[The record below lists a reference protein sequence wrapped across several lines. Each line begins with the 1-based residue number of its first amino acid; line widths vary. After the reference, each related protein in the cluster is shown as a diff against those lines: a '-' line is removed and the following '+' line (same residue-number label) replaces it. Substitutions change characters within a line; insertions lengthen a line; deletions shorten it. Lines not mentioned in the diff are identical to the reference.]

1 MNESS
6 PRRKRIDVQVIY
18 DTICPW
24 CFIGKRRMERALAMR
39 PDIDARFR
47 WRPFLLNREMP
58 PEGIDRTAYLIRK
71 FGSEARVRRIY
82 GTIAETGQ
90 SVDIDFAFDRIDR
103 TPNSVDSHRLVKFAE
118 TERKAP
124 EVVERLFVEF
134 FLAGRDIGSRQVLRD
149 IAADCGLDSAA
160 VEAHLDSDADID
172 YVYDENTRA
181 HRMGVNGVPA
191 FVFND
196 RMVIA
201 GAQEPQV
208 LARMLDAALATGAA

>member
-1 MNESS
+1 ME
-6 PRRKRIDVQVIY
+6 IQVIY

-24 CFIGKRRMERALAMR
+24 CFIGKRRLENALVLR
-39 PDIDARFR
+39 PDITPTFR

-90 SVDIDFAFDRIDR
+90 SVDIDFAFDRIHR
-103 TPNSVDSHRLVKFAE
+103 TPNSVDSHRLVMFAE
-118 TERKAP
+118 RHGLADAI
-124 EVVERLFVEF
+124 VERLFVEF
-134 FLAGRDIGSRQVLRD
+134 FLGGRDIGTRD
-149 IAADCGLDSAA
+149 ILCEIAGDAGLDIAL
-160 VEAHLDSDADID
+160 VDAFLSSEEDIES
-172 YVYDENTRA
+172 VYDENTRA

-208 LARMLDAALATGAA
+208 LARMLDAALVAGNAA

>member
-1 MNESS
+1 MPTIAGS
-6 PRRKRIDVQVIY
+6 IDVQVIF

-24 CFIGKRRMERALAMR
+24 CFIGKRRFEMALALR
-39 PDIDARFR
+39 PDIKVRFR

-58 PEGIDRTAYLIRK
+58 REGIDRTAYLIRK
-71 FGSEARVRRIY
+71 FGSEARVRRIH

-103 TPNSVDSHRLVKFAE
+103 TPNSVDSHRLVHFAE
-118 TERKAP
+118 RQAKAAD
-124 EVVERLFVEF
+124 VVERLFVEF
-134 FLAGRDIGSRQVLRD
+134 FLTGRDIGQRDVLLS
-149 IAADCGLDSAA
+149 IAGDAGLDVKE
-160 VEAHLDSDADID
+160 VERYLETDEDID
-172 YVYDENTRA
+172 FVYDENNRA
-181 HRMGVNGVPA
+181 HRLGVNGVPA

-208 LARMLDAALATGAA
+208 LARMLDAAAVTGDAA

>member
-1 MNESS
+1 ME
-6 PRRKRIDVQVIY
+6 IQVVF

-24 CFIGKRRMERALAMR
+24 CFIGKRRMERALALR
-39 PDIDARFR
+39 PGIEARFQ

-58 PEGIDRTAYLIRK
+58 PEGIDRTAYLVRK

-90 SVDIDFAFDRIDR
+90 SVDIDFAFERIHR
-103 TPNSVDSHRLVKFAE
+103 TPNSVDGHRLVMLAARE
-118 TERKAP
+118 GAADA
-124 EVVERLFVEF
+124 VVERLFVEY
-134 FLAGRDIGSRQVLRD
+134 FLHGRDTGARDVLMEIGTG
-149 IAADCGLDSAA
+149 CGLDAGA
-160 VEAHLDSDADID
+160 VERHLDSDADVD
-172 YVYDENTRA
+172 AVYDENTRA
-181 HRMGVNGVPA
+181 HRLGVNGVPA

-208 LARMLDAALATGAA
+208 LARMLDAALATGDVA